1 MKLPMQQKT
10 EVSDYKMP
18 WLIDCWE
25 GGDDE
30 IVLDLAYILWF
41 VSQCL
46 LLDIHNESLF
56 VHAIIAPW
64 CSELEFQ
71 ISKVS

>member
-1 MKLPMQQKT
+1 MKLPTQQKT
-10 EVSDYKMP
+10 KVSDYEMP
-18 WLIDCWE
+18 WLIDCWR

-30 IVLDLAYILWF
+30 IVLDLSAYI

-46 LLDIHNESLF
+46 LLDFHNESLF

-64 CSELEFQ
+64 CTTELKFQ